1 MNMIYLDHAAT
12 TPLRP
17 EAWAAMA
24 EHRENFGNPS
34 GVHEVSRRAKNELEE
49 NRERAAMLIGAD
61 HPLEVVFTAGGTEAD
76 NLAVR
81 GINAGAIVTTAIEHK
96 AVLESVG
103 RRAGPDA
110 IVGVDEQGVV
120 DPGEVA
126 ALVTEDTALV
136 SVMLANNETGA
147 VQPVAETVTAVRAV
161 KPGVLVHTD
170 AVQAFISEPV
180 DVNSLG
186 VDMLSLAAHKFGG
199 PKGVGLLYV
208 RRGVKLDPVIV
219 GGSQELGM
227 RAGTHNPMGVA
238 GMVAAMGATV
248 ADRDGFRRR
257 VATMRDRFEDGLM
270 ARLEGVDISSAGTAR
285 LAQHSNVSFQGANSE
300 DLLILLDGVGVS
312 AAAGSACQSGAVEV
326 SHVLAAMGFDE
337 RRAAGSI
344 RFSLGWTTEPED
356 MAAAEKAVCEVL
368 APGSGGVRV

>member
-49 NRERAAMLIGAD
+49 NRERAAMSIGAD

-257 VATMRDRFEDGLM
+257 VATMRDRFEDGLT
-270 ARLEGVDISSAGTAR
+270 ARLAGVEISSAGTAR
-285 LAQHSNVSFQGANSE
+285 LAQHSHVSFQGANSE